1 MKQSIIFSILLA
13 SGLFS
18 ILASSNYIGKLGSV
32 NSGHPAGIQF
42 VNGTW
47 NEILTRSKNEKKV
60 IFLDV
65 SATWCSP
72 CMKLKSST
80 FADTTVSKFFNTKF
94 INVNLDENDPKSAK
108 IYKKYKIVQYPT
120 LLFLDFNGTV
130 ISSIYGYIGPNELL
144 EYAKKL

>member
-18 ILASSNYIGKLGSV
+18 ILASSNYIGQLGSV
-32 NSGHPAGIQF
+32 NSEHPAGIQF

-72 CMKLKSST
+72 CMKLKTNT
-80 FADTTVSKFFNTKF
+80 FLDTTVSQFFNSKF

-120 LLFLDFNGTV
+120 LLFLDSNGTV
-130 ISSIYGYIGPNELL
+130 LSSIYGYIGPNELL